1 MAWQGAYDTASK
13 QVLLFGGDAG
23 GSKPFLNATWAWTGT
38 TWTQLSPATPPP
50 ARAYGS
56 MTYDSANQRVV
67 LYAGRTNLPTTYP
80 TTAWSWDGS
89 TWQKLT

>member
-1 MAWQGAYDTASK
+1 M
-13 QVLLFGGDAG
+13 FGGFRGTGYAPGD
-23 GSKPFLNATWAWTGT
+23 TWSWNGT
-38 TWTQLSPATPPP
+38 TWTQLSPATSPP

-56 MTYDSANQRVV
+56 MTYDGANQRVV

-89 TWQKLT
+89 TWASP